1 MLTSRKVTRVEPFKL
16 LKQTSLTEHPVPPKA
31 QTRKRAREADKPLSG
46 LNVDELL
53 QREKRVKISP
63 QNAIPEFKQTVANAA
78 NIEAIKDAA
87 DQMEKIIEDHI
98 RNSFGDAN
106 YDRVV
111 EELGVVRDEMIA
123 YEEPGVYNAM
133 IRRMKEKILAEKL
146 GGDRKELWWLIR
158 RAKVGLIHRGLSEKS
173 DVTED
178 EAKAVRF
185 DDSWI
190 RINICNFKKL
200 TN

>member
-1 MLTSRKVTRVEPFKL
+1 MEPFKL